1 MVVSQGLMRV
11 RPELFAGAWVL
22 VVPLGLVGAALVL
35 APWPLRLIL
44 GAHPLPPGPIR
55 ARLEAAAGRLRF
67 RYTDI
72 LLWDTR
78 GGMANAMVTGPL
90 PWLRYVFLSDRLL
103 EALAPDEVEAV
114 FGHEVGHVRHGH
126 LLYYAL
132 FLALSLTALGLLWS
146 LGADLVGGAAAPPPA
161 AAAEADTPADGG
173 EAWEAV
179 PQLLLAGAYVF
190 FVFGFLSR
198 RCERQADVY
207 GCRAVSCPAAA
218 CAGHASAAELAAAG
232 RGLCPTGIR
241 TFIGALDRVA
251 AVNGISRRRPGW
263 VHAWLHGTI
272 GRRIEFLERV
282 IADRRVEGRFQR
294 RLGLLKWGLM
304 VGLGAVLLVLAA
316 V

>member
-1 MVVSQGLMRV
+1 
-11 RPELFAGAWVL
+11 
-22 VVPLGLVGAALVL
+22 
-35 APWPLRLIL
+35 
-44 GAHPLPPGPIR
+44 
-55 ARLEAAAGRLRF
+55 
-67 RYTDI
+67 I

-132 FLALSLTALGLLWS
+132 FLALSLTALRLLWS
-146 LGADLVGGAAAPPPA
+146 LGAHLVGGAAAAAPPA
-161 AAAEADTPADGG
+161 ATAEADAPADGG

-218 CAGHASAAELAAAG
+218 CAGHVSAAELAPAG

-263 VHAWLHGTI
+263 VHAWLHGSI
-272 GRRIEFLERV
+272 GRR
-282 IADRRVEGRFQR
+282 
-294 RLGLLKWGLM
+294 
-304 VGLGAVLLVLAA
+304 
-316 V
+316 